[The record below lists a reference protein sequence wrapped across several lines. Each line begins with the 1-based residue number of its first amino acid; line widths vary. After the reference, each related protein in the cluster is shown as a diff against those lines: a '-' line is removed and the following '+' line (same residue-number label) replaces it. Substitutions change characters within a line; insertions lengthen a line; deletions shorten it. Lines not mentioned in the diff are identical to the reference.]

1 MVKMYDCDR
10 GRDVRGARG
19 ELRASARARR
29 QMAESRSESES
40 VSVIARER
48 LRGLVESWASL
59 VVYLRL

>member
-10 GRDVRGARG
+10 GRDVRRARG

-48 LRGLVESWASL
+48 LRELVESWASL